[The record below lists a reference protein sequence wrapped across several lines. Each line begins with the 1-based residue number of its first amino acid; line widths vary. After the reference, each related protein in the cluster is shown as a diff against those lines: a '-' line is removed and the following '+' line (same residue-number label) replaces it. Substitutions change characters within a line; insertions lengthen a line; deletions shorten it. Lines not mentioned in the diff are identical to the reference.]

1 MNALAQA
8 KLQERADVVGRAEAL
23 QAMAVDQDGRDLTD
37 HEQAALSSFRSRVVD
52 IDKQLS
58 LLAGDFALDQE
69 TAANIAKW
77 SGTPV
82 PTNDPH
88 SWRSVGDAL
97 WDYLHKDSDRDA
109 RQRIAQFEQIAQR
122 STSTAGRGS
131 DSYIQLRAAQ
141 HDHDRAAQH
150 MGTTAAGTTPTAGGF
165 GGLIVSPVSGPI
177 IDVGYSGTPLL
188 NLLGAQDAPSPFGFS
203 RPRIID
209 PNIDDGAGPQAGG
222 KEKGEL
228 PSYKFDVNGE
238 NVSMQLA
245 GGYLNVSQQV
255 ISWLPGAW
263 DLIIR
268 QLTRRAQRAAEKA
281 VATALTGTANVVTL
295 ADATDPAQVRA
306 AFGEAAAKVFDAT
319 DAMPTWLA
327 TGSAG
332 WQSLYSLTN
341 ADGDPVYDNLSISNV
356 GGQATGLPPMALVK
370 ALGEDFYLGNG
381 FGVEVYRINLPAL
394 EAVEPSVLGRQVA
407 VALAVGTY
415 SPITDETGPV
425 RGGLVKIDAP
435 VVP

>member
-23 QAMAVDQDGRDLTD
+23 QAMVVDQDGRDLTE
-37 HEQAALSSFRSRVVD
+37 HEQTALAQFRSRVGD
-52 IDKQLS
+52 IDKQLA

-77 SGTPV
+77 SGSPV
-82 PTNDPH
+82 PTTEPH
-88 SWRSVGDAL
+88 QWRSVGDAL
-97 WDYLHKDSDRDA
+97 WDYLHKESDREA
-109 RQRIAQFEQIAQR
+109 RQRISQFEQIAQR
-122 STSTAGRGS
+122 STSAAGRGS
-131 DSYIQLRAAQ
+131 DSYIQLRAQ
-141 HDHDRAAQH
+141 HDRAAQH
-150 MGTTAAGTTPTAGGF
+150 MGTTAAATTPTAGGF
-165 GGLIVSPVSGPI
+165 GGLIVSPISGPI
-177 IDVGYSGTPLL
+177 IDVGYTGTPLL

-255 ISWLPGAW
+255 ISWVPGAW
-263 DLIIR
+263 DLIVR

-281 VATALTGTANVVTL
+281 VATSLTATANTVPL
-295 ADATDPAQVRA
+295 ADPTDPAQVRA
-306 AFGEAAAKVFDAT
+306 AFGEAAASVFDAT
-319 DAMPTWLA
+319 GAMPTWLA

-332 WQSLYSLTN
+332 WQTLYALTN
-341 ADGDPVYDNLSISNV
+341 ADGDPVFPNLSISNV
-356 GGQATGLPPMALVK
+356 GGQATGLPETALVK
-370 ALGEDFYLGNG
+370 ELGADFYLGNG
-381 FGVEVYRINLPAL
+381 FGVEVYRISLPAL

-407 VALAVGTY
+407 VALGVGTY
-415 SPITDETGPV
+415 SPITTEAGAGNVPPAV
-425 RGGLVKIDAP
+425 RGGLVKIDAA
-435 VVP
+435 

>member
-8 KLQERADVVGRAEAL
+8 KLAERVDVVGRAEAL
-23 QAMAVDQDGRDLTD
+23 QAMAVDQDGRDLTEN
-37 HEQAALSSFRSRVVD
+37 EQAMLAQFRSRVAD
-52 IDKQLS
+52 IDKQLG
-58 LLAGDFALDQE
+58 LLAGDFTLDQE

-77 SGTPV
+77 SGQPV
-82 PTNDPH
+82 QSTEPH
-88 SWRSVGDAL
+88 QWRSVGEAL
-97 WDYLHKDSDRDA
+97 WDYLHKDSDREA
-109 RQRIAQFEQIAQR
+109 RTRIAQFEQLAQR
-122 STSTAGRGS
+122 STSQAGRSS

-141 HDHDRAAQH
+141 H
-150 MGTTAAGTTPTAGGF
+150 MGTVAANTVPVAGGF

-177 IDVGYSGTPLL
+177 IDVGYAGTPLL

-209 PNIDDGAGPQAGG
+209 PHIDNGAGPQAGG
-222 KEKGEL
+222 EKGEL

-255 ISWLPGAW
+255 ISWVPGGW

-281 VATALTGTANVVTL
+281 VATSLTGTTNTVPL
-295 ADATDPAQVRA
+295 ADPADPAAVRA
-306 AFGEAAAKVFDAT
+306 AFGAAAASVFDAT
-319 DAMPTWLA
+319 GAMPTWLA

-332 WQSLYSLTN
+332 WQALYALTN
-341 ADGDPVYDNLSISNV
+341 TDGDPVYDNLSISNV
-356 GGQATGLPPMALVK
+356 GGQATGLPEMALVK
-370 ALGEDFYLGNG
+370 ELGADYYLGNG
-381 FGVEVYRINLPAL
+381 FGVEVYRTNLPAL
-394 EAVEPSVLGRQVA
+394 EAVEPSVMGRQVA

-435 VVP
+435 